1 MLGVNIIEK
10 HFTLNKRLKGP
21 DHKSS
26 MEPIEFKNMIKNVNF
41 VKKMLGRH
49 NVFISKSE
57 KINLKHVKKYLVVKK
72 KSQKVKNLL

>member
-26 MEPIEFKNMIKNVNF
+26 MEPI
-41 VKKMLGRH
+41 
-49 NVFISKSE
+49 
-57 KINLKHVKKYLVVKK
+57 NLKI
-72 KSQKVKNLL
+72 